1 MAIRSLE
8 MEPGGAGPGSTED
21 AERVKILLVDDQP
34 DNLLSAEAV
43 LENLGQEIVKAQSGR
58 EALRYLL
65 DQDFAVVLL
74 DVMMPGMD
82 GIETATLI
90 RQRERSRH
98 TPIIFLTALGKS
110 EEHLF
115 RGYEVGAVDYL
126 FKPIVPAVLRSK
138 VAVFIELSRKSN
150 LLKRHAQL
158 LENRN
163 VELEAAMAE
172 IERADLEIKSLNEH
186 LERRI
191 RELDAVNHELE
202 AFSFSVSHD
211 LRAPLTRIA
220 GFSRALREL
229 HNENLDDNARL
240 YLDRIHNS
248 ADKMCQLVDDLLNF
262 SRVTRMEIRR
272 EPVDL
277 SAMVRSILPELAA
290 RDGGRDTEFVVTD
303 GARVMG
309 DAGLLRSVVLNLLE
323 NAWKFTSKRERARIE
338 FGMDAT
344 DIAPTFFVRDNG
356 AGFDSSLTDRL
367 FNAFQRLHPSSEFPG
382 NGIGLATVDRIIRRH
397 GGRVWAEGETGRG
410 ATFYFTL
417 QPGEKHG

>member
-8 MEPGGAGPGSTED
+8 METGGAGPGSTEEP
-21 AERVKILLVDDQP
+21 ERVKILLVDDQP

-43 LENLGQEIVKAQSGR
+43 LESLGQEIVKAQSGR

-65 DQDFAVVLL
+65 DQDFAVILL

-82 GIETATLI
+82 GIETASLI

-126 FKPIVPAVLRSK
+126 FKPIVPEVLRSK

-191 RELDAVNHELE
+191 RELDAVNRELE
-202 AFSFSVSHD
+202 TFSFSVSHD

-229 HNENLDDNARL
+229 YNQNLDDNARL

-248 ADKMCQLVDDLLNF
+248 AEKMCQLVDDLLHF

-277 SAMVRSILPELAA
+277 SDMVRSILSELAA
-290 RDGGRDTEFVVTD
+290 RDGGRDAEFVVAE

-309 DAGLLRSVVLNLLE
+309 DAALLRSVVLNLLE

-344 DIAPTFFVRDNG
+344 DTEPIFFVRDNG

-367 FNAFQRLHPSSEFPG
+367 FTAFQRLHASSEFPG

-410 ATFYFTL
+410 ATFYFTVH
-417 QPGEKHG
+417 PGEQHG